1 MRDRQVQGLQ
11 LEVNRIKMSR
21 LPLQYLLARP
31 RIVRNRILRE
41 YESIIPM
48 LQLGE
53 DMLED
58 CGDILYLED
67 IFHVDVNY
75 RCFGWPLGDESRIAG
90 GVQF

>member
-11 LEVNRIKMSR
+11 LEVNSIKMSGF
-21 LPLQYLLARP
+21 PLEYLLASP
-31 RIVRNRILRE
+31 WVVRNCILRE
-41 YESIIPM
+41 YKSIVPM

-58 CGDILYLED
+58 CGDVLYLKD
-67 IFHVDVNY
+67 IFHVDVNC

-90 GVQF
+90 RVQF